1 MTYWVM
7 SVVYEAK
14 GFIYE
19 IKCYYLLHD
28 ILWDESQYYNI
39 RIIGLNYEKPW
50 HNYYKK
56 SNMYEMKTQ
65 NYDILSYDIWD

>member
-1 MTYWVM
+1 M

-39 RIIGLNYEKPW
+39 RIIGFNYDKPW
-50 HNYYKK
+50 HNYDKK
-56 SNMYEMKTQ
+56 VICMRWKVKMMT
-65 NYDILSYDIWD
+65 D